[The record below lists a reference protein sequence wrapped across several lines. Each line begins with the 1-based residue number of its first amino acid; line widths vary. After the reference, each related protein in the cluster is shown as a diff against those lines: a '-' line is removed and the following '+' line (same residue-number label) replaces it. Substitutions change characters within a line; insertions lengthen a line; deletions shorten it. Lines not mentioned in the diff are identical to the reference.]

1 MDVLLPFI
9 LAAGL
14 FVALELLWGRQ
25 AWPDPPAE
33 VRAEFGQTR
42 GLPAI
47 SPDWGL
53 FGLPFVRLRLDA
65 LAAELER
72 LEHDELIFAKAFR
85 YRAAKSA
92 YEALLE
98 DASRLA
104 EASRLADACW
114 TVEDLWPV
122 DAEISA
128 AAIPASR
135 GPMREELE
143 L

>member
-1 MDVLLPFI
+1 MNILLPFI

-14 FVALELLWGRQ
+14 FAALELLWSRQ

-33 VRAEFGQTR
+33 VSADLGQQP
-42 GLPAI
+42 GVPAMA
-47 SPDWGL
+47 PDWGL

-92 YEALLE
+92 YEALLD
-98 DASRLA
+98 DASRIA
-104 EASRLADACW
+104 EASRMAEACW
-114 TVEDLWPV
+114 TVEDLWP
-122 DAEISA
+122 DDA
-128 AAIPASR
+128 AAVTTIPSAR
-135 GPMREELE
+135 GPMQEELE